1 MLVVDLVCAHGHR
14 FEGWFQ
20 SSEDLASQQERGLL
34 TCPVCG
40 HAEIQRRP
48 SATRY
53 NKSGVGDAVA
63 PASSPSPRLA
73 QPEQPSRHTGLS
85 EDAKQVVQELQSAY
99 LHAVR
104 QVIQSTEDVG
114 HHFADE
120 ARRMHEGDEPVRPI
134 RGQATPEEAESLK
147 EDGIDVL
154 SFVVPDGLDEPLQ

>member
-1 MLVVDLVCAHGHR
+1 MLVVDLVCAHGHT

-20 SSEDLASQQERGLL
+20 SSDDLASQQARGLL

-53 NKSGVGDAVA
+53 NRSGVGDAVA
-63 PASSPSPRLA
+63 PTRLA
-73 QPEQPSRHTGLS
+73 QPEQPSRSTGLS
-85 EDAKQVVQELQSAY
+85 NDAKQVVQELQSAY

-114 HHFADE
+114 PHFANE

>member
-1 MLVVDLVCAHGHR
+1 MLVVDLVCAHGHT

-20 SSEDLASQQERGLL
+20 SSDDLASQKERGLL

-53 NKSGVGDAVA
+53 NRSGVGDAAA
-63 PASSPSPRLA
+63 PTRLA
-73 QPEQPSRHTGLS
+73 QPEEPSRSTGLS
-85 EDAKQVVQELQSAY
+85 KDAQQVVQELQSAY

-114 HHFADE
+114 PHFADE

-147 EDGIDVL
+147 EEGIDVL